1 MKNIKTKEE
10 LKKELELRD
19 EFFRPG
25 NYVLI
30 NLRSNQD
37 DLNDFLKNNVG
48 QILRQHITND
58 DIMIVIYENVPENLK
73 SNFSEYDGWGKM
85 IPKDR
90 FIASSRDKEEIEE
103 YIFTLK
109 YNI

>member
-10 LKKELELRD
+10 LLRE

-25 NYVLI
+25 SFVLV
-30 NLRSNQD
+30 LDFRSNVD
-37 DLNDFLKNNVG
+37 ELNKFLKNNIG

-58 DIMIVIYENVPENLK
+58 DIMIVIYEN
-73 SNFSEYDGWGKM
+73 
-85 IPKDR
+85 IPKNLLSYFNYYGNIIGKIVPKNR
-90 FIASSRDKEEIEE
+90 LSLSSDKREELEE
-103 YIFTLK
+103 YLISQK